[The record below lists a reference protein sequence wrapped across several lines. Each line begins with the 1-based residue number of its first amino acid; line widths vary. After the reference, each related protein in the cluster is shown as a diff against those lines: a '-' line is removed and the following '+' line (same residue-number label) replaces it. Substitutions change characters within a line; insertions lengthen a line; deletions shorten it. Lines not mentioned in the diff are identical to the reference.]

1 MAAGTTANFSP
12 GTGTNSAPQS
22 AQVQARPF
30 CQASQFGVEQ
40 GVQFINTRIW
50 LRVFSYIKLHF
61 PDSAPGK
68 VLATVA

>member
-22 AQVQARPF
+22 AQVRSSSAPSEE
-30 CQASQFGVEQ
+30 A
-40 GVQFINTRIW
+40 FIYGGYAGWDDLRIW